1 MNNFDCLCFTK
12 TFVLMRSEVPTLVLL
27 CSQVFWNVTLCVFC
41 CLFHISFRGNCYTAS
56 GLESLLFLG
65 DNNLKIYKPVL
76 ERIDSVLFNDILVLV
91 CSLRYCKIKKYFIVC
106 TAISEW
112 IF

>member
-1 MNNFDCLCFTK
+1 MCIFGCL
-12 TFVLMRSEVPTLVLL
+12 L
-27 CSQVFWNVTLCVFC
+27 
-41 CLFHISFRGNCYTAS
+41 HISLRGNCYTAS

-65 DNNLKIYKPVL
+65 DSNLEVCRPVL

-91 CSLRYCKIKKYFIVC
+91 CSLRFCRIKRYFIVC

-112 IF
+112 IVDQK